1 MEVKR
6 KPRVRLYRA
15 RYALITGQRGTLML
29 LAGHSCDA
37 MCMTFDLLGEALCRV
52 SVRPAT

>member
-1 MEVKR
+1 MQAKR

-15 RYALITGQRGTLML
+15 RYALITGQRGTLL
-29 LAGHSCDA
+29 LIAGHSCDA
-37 MCMTFDLLGEALCRV
+37 VCITVELLGKALRRV